1 MVRRETLTHWPGGCF
16 LSPPAMISPHSAAK
30 RVLFV
35 DDEDALL
42 DLYRIAFETEEREWD
57 VEFAQDAPAALEKM
71 EAEPFDVV
79 VTDMRMPEMSGAEL
93 VVEVMK
99 RHPKTSRLI
108 LSGYADQEQV
118 ARCIGATH
126 QFIAKPVGLKALR
139 ATICRICSLD
149 TWLGDEKLR
158 ALVAQLRT
166 VPSLPSLYFR
176 INEALANP
184 DTSIEEIAAIVQQDP
199 AMTAK
204 ILQLVNSA
212 FFGIARRI
220 TSPVEAVQF
229 LGVGR
234 LRSLVLSLHVF
245 SSFDEGKIANFSIE
259 KVWNHSINA
268 SLMAQ
273 QIAREEKIDRAVADE
288 VFVAAMLHDIGK
300 VMLASSMPDLYAEAV
315 MLASERGI
323 SHVAAERE
331 TFGVSH
337 SEVGAYLLGLWGL
350 PVTIVEAVALHH
362 EPARSGLRTFSPLA
376 VAHVANAIEKEI
388 NDPDATEDQTTL
400 DMTYLTEIGMAPR
413 LDAWRDAARRAVS
426 K

>member
-1 MVRRETLTHWPGGCF
+1 MTTT
-16 LSPPAMISPHSAAK
+16 PAATK

-35 DDEDALL
+35 DDESALL
-42 DLYRIAFETEEREWD
+42 DLYRIAFEKEQKEWD
-57 VEFAQDAPAALEKM
+57 VEFVGDAPGALELM
-71 EAEPFDVV
+71 ASEPFDVV
-79 VTDMRMPEMSGAEL
+79 VTDMRMPAMSGAEL

-139 ATICRICSLD
+139 STIWRVCSLD

-158 ALVAQLRT
+158 TLVSQLRT

-184 DTSIEEIAAIVQQDP
+184 DTSIEEVAAIVQQDP
-199 AMTAK
+199 GMTAK

-245 SSFDEGKIANFSIE
+245 SCFDESKLNGFSIE
-259 KVWNHSINA
+259 KVWSHSIA
-268 SLMAQ
+268 AGMIAQ
-273 QIAREEKIDRAVADE
+273 KIAKLEKIDRPTSDE
-288 VFVAAMLHDIGK
+288 IFVAAMLHDIGK
-300 VMLASSMPDLYAEAV
+300 VMLASSLPDLYQEA
-315 MLASERGI
+315 MTI
-323 SHVAAERE
+323 SRDRKVAPVEGERE
-331 TFGVSH
+331 VFGVSH
-337 SEVGAYLLGLWGL
+337 CEVGAYLLGLWGL
-350 PVTIVEAVALHH
+350 PVTIVEAIALHH
-362 EPARSGLRTFSPLA
+362 EPEKSGVRVFSPLSVVHA
-376 VAHVANAIEKEI
+376 ANALEKEI
-388 NDPDATEDQTTL
+388 NDPSPTTGL
-400 DMTYLTEIGMAPR
+400 AEVNQQYLKEVGMAKR
-413 LDAWRDAARRAVS
+413 LNDWQDAAREVLTQQQ
-426 K
+426 

>member
-1 MVRRETLTHWPGGCF
+1 MTT
-16 LSPPAMISPHSAAK
+16 PHAANK

-42 DLYRIAFETEEREWD
+42 DLYRIAFGTDEKEWD
-57 VEFAQDAPAALEKM
+57 VEFAPDAPCALQLM
-71 EAEPFDVV
+71 ELEPFDVV
-79 VTDMRMPEMSGAEL
+79 VTDMRMPAMSGAEL
-93 VVEVMK
+93 VVEIMK
-99 RHPKTSRLI
+99 RHPQTSRLI

-139 ATICRICSLD
+139 ATICRVCSLD

-176 INEALANP
+176 INESLANP
-184 DTSIEEIAAIVQQDP
+184 DTAIEEIAGIVQQDP
-199 AMTAK
+199 GMTAK

-220 TSPVEAVQF
+220 TSPIEAVQF

-245 SSFDEGKIANFSIE
+245 SCFDDSKIPNFSIE
-259 KVWNHSINA
+259 NVWSHSIAA
-268 SLMAQ
+268 SSVAQ
-273 QIAREEKIDRAVADE
+273 RIAKLEKADRAMMDE

-300 VMLASSMPDLYAEAV
+300 VMLASSLPDLYLQAMTLAAERQIPRV
-315 MLASERGI
+315 E
-323 SHVAAERE
+323 AERE

-350 PVTIVEAVALHH
+350 PVAIVEAIALHH
-362 EPARSGLRTFSPLA
+362 EPAKSGLRTFSPLT
-376 VAHVANAIEKEI
+376 VAHVANVLEKEI
-388 NDPDATEDQTTL
+388 NTSSGEPADSVL
-400 DMTYLTEIGMAPR
+400 DMDYLAEVGLASRI
-413 LDAWRDAARRAVS
+413 DSWRDAAAEALA

>member
-1 MVRRETLTHWPGGCF
+1 MTST
-16 LSPPAMISPHSAAK
+16 PPSAK

-35 DDEDALL
+35 DDENALL
-42 DLYRIAFETEEREWD
+42 DLYRIAFETEQQEWD
-57 VEFAQDAPAALEKM
+57 VEFAQDAPEALVLM

-79 VTDMRMPEMSGAEL
+79 VTDMRMPQMSGAEL

-139 ATICRICSLD
+139 ATICRVCSLD
-149 TWLGDEKLR
+149 TWLGDEKLQ
-158 ALVAQLRT
+158 ALVSQLRT

-184 DTSIEEIAAIVQQDP
+184 DTSIEEVAAIVQQDP

-212 FFGIARRI
+212 FFGIARRV

-245 SSFDEGKIANFSIE
+245 SCFDQAKIANFSIDKVWSHSIASSSVAQRIAKLE
-259 KVWNHSINA
+259 KV
-268 SLMAQ
+268 
-273 QIAREEKIDRAVADE
+273 DRGATDE
-288 VFVAAMLHDIGK
+288 IFVAAMLHDIGK
-300 VMLASSMPDLYAEAV
+300 VMLASSLPELYKEAMDLATARQLPRVE
-315 MLASERGI
+315 
-323 SHVAAERE
+323 AERE

-362 EPARSGLRTFSPLA
+362 EPLKSGLRTFSPLT
-376 VAHVANAIEKEI
+376 VTHVANVLEKEI
-388 NDPDATEDQTTL
+388 NDPAAAKGTEGLNTQ
-400 DMTYLTEIGMAPR
+400 YLAEAGLASR
-413 LDAWRDAARRAVS
+413 VDAWRDAACEALA

>member
-1 MVRRETLTHWPGGCF
+1 MTTT
-16 LSPPAMISPHSAAK
+16 PAPAK

-42 DLYRIAFETEEREWD
+42 DLYRIAFEKEQKEWD
-57 VEFAQDAPAALEKM
+57 VEFAQDAPEALEM
-71 EAEPFDVV
+71 MDTEPFDVV
-79 VTDMRMPEMSGAEL
+79 VTDMRMPQMSGAEL

-139 ATICRICSLD
+139 ATICRVCSLD

-158 ALVAQLRT
+158 ALVSQLRT

-184 DTSIEEIAAIVQQDP
+184 DTSVEEVAAIVQQDP
-199 AMTAK
+199 GMTAK

-245 SSFDEGKIANFSIE
+245 SCFDESKMADFSIE
-259 KVWNHSINA
+259 KVWSHSIA
-268 SLMAQ
+268 SSSVAQ
-273 QIAREEKIDRAVADE
+273 KIAKLEKADRVASDE
-288 VFVAAMLHDIGK
+288 IFVATMLHDIGK
-300 VMLASSMPDLYAEAV
+300 VMLASSLPDLFMEA
-315 MLASERGI
+315 MKL
-323 SHVAAERE
+323 AAERQISRVE
-331 TFGVSH
+331 AEREVFGVGH

-350 PVTIVEAVALHH
+350 PVTIVEAIALHH
-362 EPARSGLRTFSPLA
+362 EPLKSGVRAFSPLA
-376 VAHVANAIEKEI
+376 VAHVANALEKEI
-388 NDPDATEDQTTL
+388 NDPGAGKDRELL
-400 DMTYLTEIGMAPR
+400 DEQYIAEIGMESR
-413 LDAWRDAARRAVS
+413 LDAWRDAAREALG

>member
-1 MVRRETLTHWPGGCF
+1 MTTT
-16 LSPPAMISPHSAAK
+16 SATAK

-42 DLYRIAFETEEREWD
+42 DLYRVAFEKEQKEWD
-57 VEFAQDAPAALEKM
+57 VEFAPGAPEALEKM
-71 EAEPFDVV
+71 ESEPFDVV
-79 VTDMRMPEMSGAEL
+79 VTDMRMPAMSGAEL

-126 QFIAKPVGLKALR
+126 QFIAKPVGLKTLR

-149 TWLGDEKLR
+149 TWLGDDKLR

-245 SSFDEGKIANFSIE
+245 SSFDGAKIPNFSIE
-259 KVWNHSINA
+259 KVWSHSISA
-268 SLMAQ
+268 SLVAQ
-273 QIAREEKIDRAVADE
+273 QIAKAEKVDRATADE
-288 VFVAAMLHDIGK
+288 FFVAAMLHDIGK
-300 VMLASSMPDLYAEAV
+300 VMLASSLPDLYQEA
-315 MLASERGI
+315 MTLAKQRGI
-323 SHVAAERE
+323 SRTEAERE

-350 PVTIVEAVALHH
+350 PVTIVEAIALHH
-362 EPARSGLRTFSPLA
+362 EPARSGVRAFSPLA
-376 VAHVANAIEKEI
+376 VAHVANALEKEI
-388 NDPDATEDQTTL
+388 NDPEAGKATDAIDGA
-400 DMTYLTEIGMAPR
+400 YLAEIGLASR
-413 LDAWRDAARRAVS
+413 LDAWRDAALDALR

>member
-1 MVRRETLTHWPGGCF
+1 MSTI
-16 LSPPAMISPHSAAK
+16 PAPAK

-35 DDEDALL
+35 DDESALL
-42 DLYRIAFETEEREWD
+42 DLYRIAFEKEDKEWD
-57 VEFAQDAPAALEKM
+57 VEFVGDAPGALELM

-79 VTDMRMPEMSGAEL
+79 VTDMRMPAMSGAEL

-139 ATICRICSLD
+139 STIWRVCTLD

-158 ALVAQLRT
+158 TLVSQLRN

-176 INEALANP
+176 INEALASP

-199 AMTAK
+199 GMTAK
-204 ILQLVNSA
+204 LLQLVNSA

-245 SSFDEGKIANFSIE
+245 SCFDESKLNGFSIE
-259 KVWNHSINA
+259 KVWSHSI
-268 SLMAQ
+268 SSGMVAQ
-273 QIAREEKIDRAVADE
+273 RIARLEKVDRGTTDE
-288 VFVAAMLHDIGK
+288 IFVAAMLHDIGK
-300 VMLASSMPDLYAEAV
+300 VMLASSLPDLYQEAMAIARDRKILPV
-315 MLASERGI
+315 D
-323 SHVAAERE
+323 AERE
-331 TFGVSH
+331 VFGVSH
-337 SEVGAYLLGLWGL
+337 CEIGAYLLGLWGL
-350 PVTIVEAVALHH
+350 PVTIVEAIALHH
-362 EPARSGLRTFSPLA
+362 EPAKSGVRAFSPLSVVHA
-376 VAHVANAIEKEI
+376 ANALEKEI
-388 NDPDATEDQTTL
+388 NDPSGEAGVAEIDL
-400 DMTYLTEIGMAPR
+400 GYLNEVGMGKR
-413 LDAWRDAARRAVS
+413 LDAWQDEARDALS
-426 K
+426 QDK

>member
-1 MVRRETLTHWPGGCF
+1 MTTTN
-16 LSPPAMISPHSAAK
+16 AASK

-42 DLYRIAFETEEREWD
+42 DLYRIAFKTEQKEWD
-57 VEFAQDAPAALEKM
+57 VEFAQDASGALELM
-71 EAEPFDVV
+71 ESEPFDVV
-79 VTDMRMPEMSGAEL
+79 VTDMRMPQMSGAEL

-158 ALVAQLRT
+158 ALVSQLRS

-184 DTSIEEIAAIVQQDP
+184 DTSIEEVAAIVQQDP
-199 AMTAK
+199 GMTAK

-212 FFGIARRI
+212 FFGISRRI

-245 SSFDEGKIANFSIE
+245 SCFDDSKIPNFSIE
-259 KVWNHSINA
+259 KVWNHSIA
-268 SLMAQ
+268 SSSVAQ
-273 QIAREEKIDRAVADE
+273 KIAKLEKIDRAATDE
-288 VFVAAMLHDIGK
+288 IFVASMLHDIGK
-300 VMLASSMPDLYAEAV
+300 VMLASSLPELYKEAMTIAAV
-315 MLASERGI
+315 RKI
-323 SHVAAERE
+323 SRVEAERE

-350 PVTIVEAVALHH
+350 PVTIVEAIALHH
-362 EPARSGLRTFSPLA
+362 EPSKSGLRTFSPLS
-376 VAHVANAIEKEI
+376 VAHVANALEKEI
-388 NDPDATEDQTTL
+388 SDPEGAKDAGLL
-400 DMTYLTEIGMAPR
+400 DEQYLEEIGLAGR
-413 LDAWRDAARRAVS
+413 LDDWRDAAREALG

>member
-1 MVRRETLTHWPGGCF
+1 MTS
-16 LSPPAMISPHSAAK
+16 SPAIAK

-42 DLYRIAFETEEREWD
+42 DLYRIAFEKEQKEWD
-57 VEFAQDAPAALEKM
+57 VEFVGDAPGALELM
-71 EAEPFDVV
+71 ESEPFDVV
-79 VTDMRMPEMSGAEL
+79 VTDMRMPAMSGAEL

-99 RHPKTSRLI
+99 RHPKTCRLI

-139 ATICRICSLD
+139 STIWRVCTLD
-149 TWLGDEKLR
+149 SWLDDDKLR
-158 ALVAQLRT
+158 SLVSQLRT
-166 VPSLPSLYFR
+166 VPSLPSLYFK

-199 AMTAK
+199 GMTAK

-245 SSFDEGKIANFSIE
+245 SCFDESKLNGFSIE
-259 KVWNHSINA
+259 AVWGHSIA
-268 SLMAQ
+268 TGLVAQ
-273 QIAREEKIDRAVADE
+273 KIARLEKLDRATSDE
-288 VFVAAMLHDIGK
+288 IFVAAMLHDIGK
-300 VMLASSMPDLYAEAV
+300 VMLASSLPDLYQEAV
-315 MLASERGI
+315 SISKERQLSTI
-323 SHVAAERE
+323 EAERE
-331 TFGVSH
+331 VFGVSH
-337 SEVGAYLLGLWGL
+337 CEVGAYLLGLWGL
-350 PVTIVEAVALHH
+350 PVTIVEALALHH
-362 EPARSGLRTFSPLA
+362 EPDKSGVRAFSPLTA
-376 VAHVANAIEKEI
+376 VHVANALEKEMS
-388 NDPDATEDQTTL
+388 DPNGETGVVAL
-400 DMTYLTEIGMAPR
+400 DMEYLTEIGVADR
-413 LDAWRDAARRAVS
+413 VEVWRAAAQDVIIR
-426 K
+426 

>member
-1 MVRRETLTHWPGGCF
+1 MTTTHP
-16 LSPPAMISPHSAAK
+16 AAK

-42 DLYRIAFETEEREWD
+42 DLYRIAFEKEQQDWD
-57 VEFAQDAPAALEKM
+57 VEFAPGAPEALEKM
-71 EAEPFDVV
+71 ETEPFDVV
-79 VTDMRMPEMSGAEL
+79 VTDMRMPAMSGAEL

-99 RHPKTSRLI
+99 RHPRTSRLI

-139 ATICRICSLD
+139 ATICRVCSLD

-158 ALVAQLRT
+158 ALVSQLRT

-245 SSFDEGKIANFSIE
+245 SSFDEAKIPNFSIE
-259 KVWNHSINA
+259 KVWSHSINA
-268 SLMAQ
+268 GLVAQ
-273 QIAREEKIDRAVADE
+273 QIARLEKLDRASADE
-288 VFVAAMLHDIGK
+288 IFVATMLHDIGK
-300 VMLASSMPDLYAEAV
+300 VMLASSLPDLYQEA
-315 MLASERGI
+315 LQLSAARGI
-323 SHVAAERE
+323 PPIEAERE
-331 TFGVSH
+331 VFGVGH

-350 PVTIVEAVALHH
+350 PVAIVEAIALHH
-362 EPARSGLRTFSPLA
+362 EPSKSGLRAFSPLT
-376 VAHVANAIEKEI
+376 VAHVANALEKEI
-388 NDPDATEDQTTL
+388 NDPDAAKTGGLL
-400 DMTYLTEIGMAPR
+400 DEHYLAELDKEPR
-413 LDAWRDAARRAVS
+413 LDAWRDAALDALR